1 MPELPEVELVARSL
15 DRLVAGRRIVA
26 ARLLQPDIAP
36 ETTPRA
42 FARALR
48 GQQVDGVGRR
58 GKLVVFAFAGGLC
71 LLTHLRMTGRFLLL
85 PPDAVAPKHTHAVF
99 YLDDERRLV
108 FNDQRRFGRMR
119 VVTAAELPHVRAL
132 RVLAPEPLSAEF
144 TPAYLRGVF
153 ARTRRTLKEVLLD
166 QTKVTGL
173 GNIYAAEVM
182 FRAGL
187 HPRAVAATLNAR
199 RLARLHAAILAVLGE
214 SLAHGSTMNVNPEDI
229 DGSYYDGGYQGRWH
243 VYDRAGEPCGRCA
256 TPIRRIVQA
265 KRSTYFC
272 PRCQRLR

>member
-26 ARLLQPDIAP
+26 ARLLQPAIAP

-48 GQQVDGVGRR
+48 GRRVEGVGRR
-58 GKLVVFAFAGGLC
+58 GKLIVFAFEGGLF

-85 PPDAVAPKHTHAVF
+85 PPEARLPKHTHAVF
-99 YLDDERRLV
+99 YLDDERRLA

-119 VVTAAELPHVRAL
+119 VVTAAELPHVRSL
-132 RVLAPEPLSAEF
+132 RALAPEPLSAEF
-144 TPAYLRGVF
+144 TPAYLRVVF

-173 GNIYAAEVM
+173 GNIYAAEAM

-187 HPRAVAATLNAR
+187 HPQAVAASLSAR
-199 RLARLHAAILAVLGE
+199 RLARLHRAILAVLE
-214 SLAHGSTMNVNPEDI
+214 EALAHGSTLNVNPEDI
-229 DGSYYDGGYQGRWH
+229 EGSYYDGGYQGRWH

-256 TPIRRIVQA
+256 APIRRIVQA

-272 PRCQRLR
+272 PRCQRP

>member
-15 DRLVAGRRIVA
+15 DRLVAGRRITA

-58 GKLVVFAFAGGLC
+58 GKLIVFAFEAGPF

-85 PPDAVAPKHTHAVF
+85 PPEAVLPKHTHAIL

-119 VVTAAELPHVRAL
+119 VVRADELPYVRQL
-132 RVLAPEPLSAEF
+132 RTLAPEPFSAEF
-144 TPAYLRGVF
+144 SPEYLRGVF
-153 ARTRRTLKEVLLD
+153 ARTRRAVKEVLLD

-173 GNIYAAEVM
+173 GNIYAAEAM
-182 FRAGL
+182 FLAGI
-187 HPRAVAATLNAR
+187 HPQAQAARIAPR
-199 RLARLHAAILAVLGE
+199 RLARLHCAILQVFDE
-214 SLAHGSTMNVNPEDI
+214 SLAHGSTLNVDPQDI
-229 DGSYYDGGYQGRWH
+229 EGSYYAGGYQGRWH
-243 VYDRAGEPCGRCA
+243 VYDRAGEPCVNCGA
-256 TPIRRIVQA
+256 AIRRIVQA
-265 KRSTYFC
+265 NRSTYFC
-272 PRCQRLR
+272 PRCQRR

>member
-15 DRLVAGRRIVA
+15 DRLVRQRRVVA
-26 ARLLQPDIAP
+26 AKLLQPTIAP

-42 FARALR
+42 FARSLR
-48 GQQVDGVGRR
+48 GRRIEGVGRR
-58 GKLVVFAFAGGLC
+58 GKLIVFELAGGLF

-85 PPDAVAPKHTHAVF
+85 PTEAALPKHTHAIL

-108 FNDQRRFGRMR
+108 FSDQRRFGRMR
-119 VVTAAELPHVRAL
+119 LVRAAELPHLRQWRA
-132 RVLAPEPLSAEF
+132 LAPEPFSAEF

-153 ARTRRTLKEVLLD
+153 ARTQRALKEVLLD

-182 FRAGL
+182 FLAGVHPQAIAAHITPRRLPRL
-187 HPRAVAATLNAR
+187 HSAIRAVLNE
-199 RLARLHAAILAVLGE
+199 AIT
-214 SLAHGSTMNVNPEDI
+214 HGSTLNVDPEDI
-229 DGSYYDGGYQGRWH
+229 DGSYYAGGYHGRWR
-243 VYDRAGEPCGRCA
+243 VYDRAGEPCARCGSA
-256 TPIRRIVQA
+256 IRRIVQA

-272 PRCQRLR
+272 PRCQRK